1 MNFYDVLGKLRV
13 KATGTVEESVAEDL
27 KKEDPPLEEAL
38 GVLEAETQDED
49 PQGHD
54 RTTSDGDDREA
65 SE

>member
-13 KATGTVEESVAEDL
+13 KATATVEESVLEDL
-27 KKEDPPLEEAL
+27 QKEDPPVEEAMAI
-38 GVLEAETQDED
+38 LEAETEDED

-54 RTTSDGDDREA
+54 RTTSDGDDRED

>member
-13 KATGTVEESVAEDL
+13 KATGSVEESVAEDL

-49 PQGHD
+49 SQRHD
-54 RTTSDGDDREA
+54 GTGSDGDDREG